1 MGGLAYLFFARKTP
15 VIMKPRPLERTS
27 IMDQFNAANAQAMLD
42 FLDEVSATDLTI
54 EEYCS
59 QYLRIPVLL

>member
-1 MGGLAYLFFARKTP
+1 
-15 VIMKPRPLERTS
+15 
-27 IMDQFNAANAQAMLD
+27 MDQFNAANAQAMFD

>member
-1 MGGLAYLFFARKTP
+1 
-15 VIMKPRPLERTS
+15 
-27 IMDQFNAANAQAMLD
+27 MDQFNAANAQAILD
-42 FLDEVSATDLTI
+42 FLDEVYATDLTI